1 MPLQLK
7 GVWYPS
13 RASGP
18 AVERGG
24 GKKALLNLGG
34 HSVCRRVWVGGVIKK
49 RGPESPLVSI
59 RVPEIVSVTFRIQKR
74 NTNPPLLTFVVGFCS
89 SNWCEK

>member
-49 RGPESPLVSI
+49 GGPESPLVSI
-59 RVPEIVSVTFRIQKR
+59 RVPEIVSVTSQNSKAEHKSSSV
-74 NTNPPLLTFVVGFCS
+74 NVCCGFLFF
-89 SNWCEK
+89 KLV